1 MIKMKKRRIDRL
13 SRIAVAWLMVMAVF
27 LTASVTV
34 MADGETDGRTPE
46 YTSFEELNGK
56 TISML
61 TGAPFEPL
69 ISSKVPDVKEYT
81 YYSSPSEMLLA
92 LRTGKTDAFLNNT
105 AIADLYVN
113 QNDDIVCFPEP
124 LKLAQFGF
132 GFSKKYK
139 KLSEWQKAFAEIPTD
154 DLDAAWKKWTSAD
167 ETKKSLPKQTW
178 KGKAGKV
185 RVAVGDSMQPASYI
199 NAAGDVLGF
208 EPEII
213 LMIAEKLDYKVEFI
227 PMEFAA
233 LIASVESGKADFCAG
248 SLIITEERQKV
259 LNFLPYYDTAF
270 VLVVRAKKTSGESY
284 SVFGG
289 LIDKLR
295 DALITDGRYRL
306 ILSGMGTTVLISLSS
321 GLLGLFLAYVMAS
334 LKRMRKRWLSR
345 LIAAYCRLIAGL
357 PVVVILMLLYY
368 VVFASSDISST
379 LVAVIGFTLIFAPKA
394 YALISNAVDAIDR
407 GQLEGALA
415 LGYTEKKAY
424 RRIILPQARKIYFP
438 LLKAQFSLLIKE
450 TSVVGY
456 IAVIDLTRAGDIIRG
471 HTLEA
476 FIPLLL
482 IALIYFF
489 LTWGMA
495 AVVEAGSRTVDKI
508 IEGRTD
514 K

>member
-1 MIKMKKRRIDRL
+1 MILKK
-13 SRIAVAWLMVMAVF
+13 SRFHVFTAAWLVLAVLF

-34 MADGETDGRTPE
+34 MAEGEAADGRTPE
-46 YTSFEELNGK
+46 YASFEELNGK

-61 TGAPFEPL
+61 TGAPFESL

-81 YYSSPSEMLLA
+81 YYTSPSELLMA

-113 QNDDIVCFPEP
+113 QYDDVARFPEP
-124 LKLAQFGF
+124 LKEAVFGC
-132 GFSKKYK
+132 GFSKNYK
-139 KLSEWQKAFAEIPTD
+139 NLSEWESALAEIPAD
-154 DLDAAWKKWTSAD
+154 DIEAVWNKWTSAD
-167 ETKKSLPKQTW
+167 ESGKVMPKQTW
-178 KGKAGKV
+178 KGKAGKI
-185 RVAVGDSMQPASYI
+185 RVAVGDSMQPAAYI

-208 EPEII
+208 EPEIL

-233 LIASVESGKADFCAG
+233 LIASVESGKADVCAG

-259 LNFLPYYDTAF
+259 LNFLPYHETAF
-270 VLVVRAKKTSGESY
+270 VLIVCAENSSGEGY
-284 SVFGG
+284 SLFGG
-289 LIDKLR
+289 ITDKLR
-295 DALITDGRYRL
+295 DTLITDGRYRL
-306 ILSGMGTTVLISLSS
+306 ILSGMGTTVLVSLLSGVL
-321 GLLGLFLAYVMAS
+321 GLLAAFGMVS
-334 LKRMRKRWLSR
+334 LNRMKRRWISR
-345 LIAAYCRLIAGL
+345 LIAAYCRVIAGL

-379 LVAVIGFTLIFAPKA
+379 LVAVIGFTIIFAPKA

-407 GQLEGALA
+407 GQMEGALA
-415 LGYTEKKAY
+415 LGYTEKRAF

-438 LLKAQFSLLIKE
+438 LLKTQFSLLIKE

-456 IAVIDLTRAGDIIRG
+456 ITVTDLTWAGDIIRG

-476 FIPLLL
+476 FVPLLL

-495 AVVEAGSRTVDKI
+495 TAIEAGSRTVEKYM
-508 IEGRTD
+508 ERKTD